1 MLFPFTRSRT
11 RHSLRSVF
19 FLGSFIV
26 AMIAS
31 AQEARRLI
39 HQGDSLLQLE
49 KPQRALDHF
58 ERAVE
63 LEPSATTYLAR
74 ARAWYML
81 DRMDR
86 FLLDVDK
93 ALRLDSSSAEAHY
106 QRALY
111 ALRAEDLG
119 MADYHAGQAISYTK
133 DKRMRS
139 QSYILRGEA
148 RAELKRNAQAIEDL
162 ETGLG
167 TEQVDAPAM
176 RTLARLYD
184 ATGRHADALRILER
198 LCEMEPA
205 DVGHWTNRGYELI
218 MLERYDEAL
227 TMVERALE
235 IDKDEPV
242 ALSNRAYIYMK
253 TSRYEEAW
261 SDIERSLRSYP
272 ANAHALRT
280 RAMLRL
286 RKGERGKACE
296 DLTLAK
302 ALGDVPEVDQLVK
315 DNCASTPPP
324 REK

>member
-1 MLFPFTRSRT
+1 
-11 RHSLRSVF
+11 
-19 FLGSFIV
+19 
-26 AMIAS
+26 
-31 AQEARRLI
+31 
-39 HQGDSLLQLE
+39 
-49 KPQRALDHF
+49 
-58 ERAVE
+58 
-63 LEPSATTYLAR
+63 
-74 ARAWYML
+74 ML

-111 ALRAEDLG
+111 ALRAEDFG
-119 MADYHAGQAISYTK
+119 MAEYHAGQAITYTK
-133 DKRMRS
+133 QDRMRS

-162 ETGLG
+162 ESGLG

-184 ATGRHADALRILER
+184 ASGRHADALRILER

-242 ALSNRAYIYMK
+242 ALSNRAYIRMK
-253 TSRYEEAW
+253 TGHDEEAW
-261 SDIERSLRSYP
+261 SDVERSLRSYP

-286 RKGERGKACE
+286 RKGERQKACE

-302 ALGDVPEVDQLVK
+302 ALGEVPEVDQLVK
-315 DNCASTPPP
+315 DNCASVP
-324 REK
+324 EK